1 MGITHRREGQ
11 EKKAP
16 EKAERTRRR
25 RSGVAEGF
33 AGRSSPLAL
42 SSTGSLP
49 LFPSPCLCCSMKFS
63 ELQSSQLIFF
73 ASHRRRFRISH
84 GSDSLSPCVLLRLPE
99 LLQWRKSYFASL
111 TVLRGPYMAFEAA
124 ICCYAGYLRVL
135 MNCVAF
141 GVCFS
146 NKRLFSVLYFLRIS
160 TACLLVILS
169 NVYRP
174 GMIFLLL
181 LALDIASHW
190 FQMYSTFLSGKVSHK
205 DVKDSTSWLFKLYY
219 GYRPF
224 MAYCC
229 VACEV
234 LYIALFLLAE
244 KNSENLTDVLVS
256 SVKRCSALS
265 FLLVV
270 SLFGWTIKQAVNV
283 IQMKTAA
290 DVCVLYDIAKKA

>member
-42 SSTGSLP
+42 SSTGQWKNTEVSMAKESR
-49 LFPSPCLCCSMKFS
+49 PSPPM
-63 ELQSSQLIFF
+63 
-73 ASHRRRFRISH
+73 
-84 GSDSLSPCVLLRLPE
+84 LSVYLYIPNV
-99 LLQWRKSYFASL
+99 
-111 TVLRGPYMAFEAA
+111 
-124 ICCYAGYLRVL
+124 IGYLRVL

-146 NKRLFSVLYFLRIS
+146 NKRLFSVLYFLSFVFDGIDGWCARRFNQVSTFGAVLDMVTDRIS

-234 LYIALFLLAE
+234 L
-244 KNSENLTDVLVS
+244 VS